1 MNILDTIVTSK
12 KIEVD
17 GRKLLKPVKSLEQ
30 QSAFKREP
38 FSMKAFLHDAGRTGI
53 IAEFKR
59 KSPSRGWINASA
71 DALKVTTG
79 YVQHGAAALSVLTDE
94 EYFGGSTADLEMAR
108 ANDIPILRKDFVI
121 DEYQVVEARAMG
133 ADAILLIAACLN
145 PGEVRRLA
153 KFAQNLGLEVL
164 LELHDEEELEH
175 ICSETELVGINNRD
189 LRTFRVDLERSLAM
203 AAKIP
208 TGKIKIAESGIHSAE
223 QVALFKRNGYQGFL
237 IGEQFMKEPDPVIAF
252 SNFVTSLK
260 VETTID

>member
-1 MNILDTIVTSK
+1 MNILDTIVASK
-12 KIEVD
+12 KREVAE
-17 GRKLLKPVKSLEQ
+17 RKVLKPVKSLEQ
-30 QSAFKREP
+30 QAAFKREP
-38 FSMKAFLHDAGRTGI
+38 FSMKAFLYDGGRTGI

-71 DALKVTTG
+71 DVLQVTTG
-79 YVQHGAAALSVLTDE
+79 YTRNGAAVLSVLTDE
-94 EYFGGSTADLEMAR
+94 EYFGGSTADLEKAR

-153 KFAQNLGLEVL
+153 KFARNLGLEVL

-175 ICSETELVGINNRD
+175 ICAETELVGINNRD

-223 QVALFKRNGYQGFL
+223 QIALFKRNGYQGFL

-260 VETTID
+260 VETTTD